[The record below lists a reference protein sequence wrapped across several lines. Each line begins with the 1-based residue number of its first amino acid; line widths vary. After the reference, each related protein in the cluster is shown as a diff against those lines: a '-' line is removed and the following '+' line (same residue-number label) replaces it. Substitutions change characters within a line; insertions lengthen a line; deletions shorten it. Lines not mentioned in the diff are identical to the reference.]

1 MEAYSNSKRYQEIKS
16 IPNDQ
21 YLCTK
26 CNSIPEIISIDYNKG
41 IIEFECK
48 NHDIQKVNM
57 REYFEQE
64 SKYLYYNIRCDD
76 DKTRIQKDDLSYI
89 FNRFIDSGK
98 FLCENCSKGKTSKC
112 IKINETKNTC
122 PIHIKKYIKFCK
134 ECNIHFCSEDNIKC
148 GHTIEEIKIPKNKDI
163 NIIKMKIDMLNYQIK
178 FLNTL
183 LTTYEKHPSNYYNSI
198 NITNVAKDL
207 LSKGDPK
214 FYSEAKTNA
223 EIFNKNDSNNNEFIT
238 IIYNI
243 PLDSSDIKLFGE
255 KFVEKYKGKCKIII
269 NDTETELCT
278 NYSLKNSEK
287 NLKVKLKLNTFITD
301 MSLMFEGCSSLSSLE
316 VISQPQTENVSNMH
330 GMFSGCSSLSSLE
343 GISKWKTDNVT
354 DMSYMFHECSSLE
367 SLAGISNWQTGNVSN
382 MSYMFYECTT
392 LTSLE
397 GISKWQTG
405 KVTNMN
411 GMFGGCSSLSNLDG
425 ISNFYTGN
433 VTDMSYMFHEC
444 SSLSSLTG
452 ISNWQTGKVTDMSY
466 MFYDCSSL
474 LSLAAISNWQTG
486 KVTNMNG
493 MFSGCSSLSNLNGI
507 SNFYTGNVTDMS
519 YMFKGCFSLSSL
531 DGISKWKTEKVT
543 KMNGMFREC
552 STLSSVDRIS
562 EWKIGKATDVKDMF
576 FGCSKLSN
584 IPQKYLKGK

>member
-1 MEAYSNSKRYQEIKS
+1 MEASSNSKRYQEIKN

-21 YLCTK
+21 YVCTK

-48 NHDIQKVNM
+48 NHDIQKVNV

-64 SKYLYYNIRCDD
+64 SKYLYYNIRCSD
-76 DKTRIQKDDLSYI
+76 DKTRIQKDNLSYI
-89 FNRFIDSGK
+89 FNRFIDTGK
-98 FLCENCSKGKTSKC
+98 YLCENCSKGKKSKY

-122 PIHIKKYIKFCK
+122 PLHIKKYIKFCK
-134 ECNIHFCSEDNIKC
+134 ECNNHFCPEDNIKC
-148 GHTIEEIKIPKNKDI
+148 GHTIEEIKIPKNEDI
-163 NIIKMKIDMLNYQIK
+163 DIIKMKIDMLINYKETIDYQIK

-207 LSKGDPK
+207 FNKGDPK
-214 FYSEAKTNA
+214 FY
-223 EIFNKNDSNNNEFIT
+223 INKNDSNNTEFIT
-238 IIYNI
+238 IIYKI
-243 PLDSSDIKLFGE
+243 PYDSSDIKLFGE
-255 KFVEKYKGKCKIII
+255 NFVEKYKGKCKIII
-269 NDTETELCT
+269 NGTETELCT

-287 NLKVKLKLNTFITD
+287 MLKVKLKLNTIITD
-301 MSLMFEGCSSLSSLE
+301 MSLMFQGCSLLWSLE
-316 VISQPQTENVSNMH
+316 GISQLQTENVSNMH

-343 GISKWKTDNVT
+343 GISKLKTANVT
-354 DMSYMFHECSSLE
+354 DMSYMFHECSSLS
-367 SLAGISNWQTGNVSN
+367 SLSAISNWKTGKVTN
-382 MSYMFYECTT
+382 MSYMFYECKS
-392 LTSLE
+392 LSSLE

-411 GMFGGCSSLSNLDG
+411 GMFSGCSSLSNLDG

-433 VTDMSYMFHEC
+433 VTDMSYMFYEC

-452 ISNWQTGKVTDMSY
+452 ISNWQTGKVTNMSY
-466 MFYDCSSL
+466 MFYECTSL
-474 LSLAAISNWQTG
+474 PSLEGISNWQTG
-486 KVTNMNG
+486 EATNMNG
-493 MFSGCSSLSNLNGI
+493 MFSGCSSLSNLDGI

-531 DGISKWKTEKVT
+531 GGISKWKTEKVT

-552 STLSSVDRIS
+552 SSLSSVDRIS

-576 FGCSKLSN
+576 FGCPKLSN